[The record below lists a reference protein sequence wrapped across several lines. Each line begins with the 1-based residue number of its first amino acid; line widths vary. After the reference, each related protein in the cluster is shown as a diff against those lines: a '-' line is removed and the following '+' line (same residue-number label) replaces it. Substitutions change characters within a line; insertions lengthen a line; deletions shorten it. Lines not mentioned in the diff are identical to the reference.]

1 MPDSFLSAV
10 SVLRAAGEPT
20 RLRLLMLLARAE
32 LTVGELCVIVAQSQP
47 RVSRHLKLLAS
58 AGLVDRF
65 REQHWVYYRVP
76 ATGSAREHVQQLL
89 DLVSSNDQVFIR
101 DRKRLEEVI
110 AERAQAASRQLS
122 AETLQVAPD
131 EVDSILLRE
140 LASEPVGALLDIG
153 TGSGHLLEL
162 LGRSAKRAVGV
173 DISRDALRVAR
184 TNVHSAGLSHC
195 ELQQGSMYDLPF
207 GNASFDTITVD
218 RALAKSDRPIAALT
232 EICRSL
238 RGDGRLVVIE
248 DFDQLSESVA
258 VNPIAG
264 LRGWLAKSGFECSRI
279 QPADTSSGHLLIAF
293 ARKLAQSTAAA

>member
-10 SVLRAAGEPT
+10 AILRAAGEPT
-20 RLRLLMLLARAE
+20 RLRLLMLLVRAE
-32 LTVGELCVIVAQSQP
+32 LTVGELCEIVSQSQP
-47 RVSRHLKLLAS
+47 RVSRHLKLLAD

-76 ATGSAREHVQQLL
+76 AAGSAREHVQQLL
-89 DLVSSNDQVFIR
+89 ALIPTGDHVFSR

-110 AERAQAASRQLS
+110 AERAQAASLQLS
-122 AETLQVAPD
+122 AETVKGASN

-140 LASEPVGALLDIG
+140 LAAEPVGALLDIG

-162 LGRSAKRAVGV
+162 LGRNAQRAVGV
-173 DISRDALRVAR
+173 DISRDALRLAR

-207 GNASFDTITVD
+207 GSASFDTITVD

-232 EICRSL
+232 EIGRSL
-238 RGDGRLVVIE
+238 RAAGRLIVIE
-248 DFDQLSESVA
+248 DFDQLSESA
-258 VNPIAG
+258 TLNPIAA
-264 LRGWLAKSGFECSRI
+264 LRGWLSKAGFECSRI
-279 QPADTSSGHLLIAF
+279 QPADTSSGHLLVAF
-293 ARKLAQSTAAA
+293 ARKLAATTVAA

>member
-1 MPDSFLSAV
+1 MLESFLSAV
-10 SVLRAAGEPT
+10 SSLRAAGEPT

-32 LTVGELCVIVAQSQP
+32 LTVGELCSIVAQSQP
-47 RVSRHLKLLAS
+47 RVSRHLKLLSS
-58 AGLVDRF
+58 AGLVDRL

-76 ATGSAREHVQQLL
+76 ANGSAREHVQQLL
-89 DLVSSNDQVFIR
+89 ALVPSDDAVFSR
-101 DRKRLEEVI
+101 DRKRLEQVI
-110 AERAQAASRQLS
+110 AERAQAATQQLS
-122 AETLQVAPD
+122 AESLKIAPD
-131 EVDSILLRE
+131 EVDSILMRE

-173 DISRDALRVAR
+173 DISREALRLAR

-207 GNASFDTITVD
+207 ANAAFDTVTVD

-232 EICRSL
+232 EIARSL
-238 RGDGRLVVIE
+238 RDEGRLVVIE
-248 DFDQLSESVA
+248 DFDQLSESVT

-264 LRGWLAKSGFECSRI
+264 LRAWLNKTGFECSRI